1 MQAPKVVISGIVIS
15 RAAAGRGCCNPA
27 GNPECRLAGLYDPL
41 STPSHSAAPFAAQR
55 QLPGH
60 RQRLSPLSAARLWS
74 LQAQV
79 LGDACAE
86 VGDDVGPVVVD
97 RALLDEA
104 RHPLAEMLDAVD

>member
-1 MQAPKVVISGIVIS
+1 MQAPKAVISGIVIS

-60 RQRLSPLSAARLWS
+60 RQRLWPLSADRLWM
-74 LQAQV
+74 LQALV
-79 LGDACAE
+79 LGDANAE
-86 VGDDVGPVVVD
+86 VGGNFGPVVFD
-97 RALLDEA
+97 
-104 RHPLAEMLDAVD
+104 LAVPDGKL